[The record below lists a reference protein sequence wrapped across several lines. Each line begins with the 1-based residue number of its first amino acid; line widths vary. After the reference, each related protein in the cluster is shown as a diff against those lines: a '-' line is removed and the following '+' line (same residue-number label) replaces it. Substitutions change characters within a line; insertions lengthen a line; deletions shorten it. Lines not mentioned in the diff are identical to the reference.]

1 LNKNIDLSKYF
12 HISFSKIKTFETCK
26 LQYFYTYIYKIR
38 TFDYNYY
45 NILGILTHFF
55 IERMIEADY
64 MYKDIYNKYSDIS
77 KLREALFLKN
87 FNDEQI
93 ISYSESKDVD
103 ISDIDSKVTTK
114 IDTMF
119 NVLEQLNY
127 VPLYQAFKFVKQSEA
142 YIHEIKNT
150 YKDSVFPEIE
160 YIYIPILKNNVNILY
175 N

>member
-1 LNKNIDLSKYF
+1 
-12 HISFSKIKTFETCK
+12 
-26 LQYFYTYIYKIR
+26 
-38 TFDYNYY
+38 
-45 NILGILTHFF
+45 
-55 IERMIEADY
+55 MIEADY